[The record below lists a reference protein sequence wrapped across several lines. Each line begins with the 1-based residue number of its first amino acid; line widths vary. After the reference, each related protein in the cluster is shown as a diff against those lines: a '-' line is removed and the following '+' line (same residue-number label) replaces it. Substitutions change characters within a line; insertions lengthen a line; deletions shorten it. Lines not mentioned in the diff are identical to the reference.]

1 MDRRTFMLG
10 SGAFASLA
18 LSSRQVFSEELADI
32 SRSQLSQRVA
42 EIIEEYSAQ
51 GIHRTGTTVDN
62 QSGQWLAH
70 RIAELGVKPELE
82 RFEFERVQPM
92 NNSLTIGDQT
102 FEGVPLYDCTYTD
115 ANGITGRVGALGS
128 DAEIGMLQVRP
139 VGSAPEVR
147 ELHAAREQGLHKAFI
162 AVTTPLLPAGGVA
175 PLNAEDFIRPFGP
188 PVLQL
193 ASDSWDALQRA
204 AQNRVPVKLT
214 VHCERVTS
222 EAMNVAARIEGRD
235 SSLAPLVIMT
245 PRSGWWRNASERGG
259 GIACFLEMMRAIKQ
273 AGPARDVL
281 FTANTGHEL
290 GHVGLDRYL
299 QRNHALIKEARLWIH
314 LGANFAAA
322 YGSSVRLQYSDRA
335 LQDLTQE
342 HLIRADVK
350 AAEETPIEQRPLG
363 EARNIFDGGG
373 RYISVL
379 GNNGL
384 FHHPLDTWPESVN
397 LALISKWTR
406 VFAGLGVALSR

>member
-1 MDRRTFMLG
+1 MLA
-10 SGAFASLA
+10 SGALASLA
-18 LSSRQVFSEELADI
+18 LNPRSVFSQEQETIFKDT
-32 SRSQLSQRVA
+32 LSQRVA

-62 QSGQWLAH
+62 QSGQWLAD

-102 FEGVPLYDCTYTD
+102 FEGVPAYDCTYTD

-128 DAEIGMLQVRP
+128 DAEIGILQVRP
-139 VGSAPEVR
+139 FGSAPEVR
-147 ELHAAREQGLHKAFI
+147 KLYAAREKGLHKAFI
-162 AVTTPLLPAGGVA
+162 AVTTPELPAGGVA
-175 PLNAEDFIRPFGP
+175 PLNAEDFNRPFGP
-188 PVLQL
+188 PVLQV

-235 SSLAPLVIMT
+235 SSLPPLVIMT

-273 AGPARDVL
+273 AEPARDVF

-299 QRNHALIKEARLWIH
+299 QRNHALIKDARLWVH

-322 YGSSVRLQYSDRA
+322 HGSSVRLQYSDSA

-342 HLIRADVK
+342 HLDRADIK
-350 AAEETPIEQRPLG
+350 AAAETPIGQRPLG
-363 EARNIFDGGG
+363 EARNIFDGDG

-379 GNNGL
+379 GGNGL
-384 FHHPLDTWPESVN
+384 FHHPQDTWPEAVN
-397 LALISKWTR
+397 LDEISKWTQ